1 MTRLVGYNWNG
12 PQSHLGPWLFWSP
25 RNMGPKKV
33 GPRMKTITLH
43 GAQISQGPN
52 EIGDHFSY
60 RAHISKPNQIMMH
73 NCQDEAFKVKLEF
86 TLRSG
91 TLQQHVVRNHKI
103 KLGLYKNSA
112 APSVE
117 LSRTQ
122 KLVLN
127 SWNEW
132 LDFCVHMAKKGSMIG
147 TKLFL
152 QDQNI

>member
-1 MTRLVGYNWNG
+1 
-12 PQSHLGPWLFWSP
+12 
-25 RNMGPKKV
+25 
-33 GPRMKTITLH
+33 
-43 GAQISQGPN
+43 
-52 EIGDHFSY
+52 
-60 RAHISKPNQIMMH
+60 MMH

-122 KLVLN
+122 KFVLN
-127 SWNEW
+127 SWNEG
-132 LDFCVHMAKKGSMIG
+132 LDFFVHMAKKGSIIG

-152 QDQNI
+152 QDRNI